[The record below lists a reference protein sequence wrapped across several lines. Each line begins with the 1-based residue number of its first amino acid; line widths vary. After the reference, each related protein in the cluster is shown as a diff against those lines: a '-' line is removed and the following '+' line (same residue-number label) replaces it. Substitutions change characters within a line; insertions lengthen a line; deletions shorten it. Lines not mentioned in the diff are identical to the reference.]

1 MISWIVW
8 KIPVNLAVRRKM
20 NSSLKHIVLQL
31 EDLTRQDISIGVG
44 LDMLES
50 SAKTLKD
57 VITINVMRD
66 SYNELLMEERQCQTP

>member
-1 MISWIVW
+1 
-8 KIPVNLAVRRKM
+8 M
-20 NSSLKHIVLQL
+20 NSSLKHIVSQL
-31 EDLTRQDISIGVG
+31 EDLTRQDISIDVG

-66 SYNELLMEERQCQTP
+66 SYNELLVEEHQCYTK

>member
-1 MISWIVW
+1 
-8 KIPVNLAVRRKM
+8 M

-31 EDLTRQDISIGVG
+31 EDLTRQDISIDVG

-66 SYNELLMEERQCQTP
+66 SYNEVLKEERKCQTQ

>member
-1 MISWIVW
+1 
-8 KIPVNLAVRRKM
+8 M

-31 EDLTRQDISIGVG
+31 EDLTRQDISINVG

-66 SYNELLMEERQCQTP
+66 SYNELLMEERQWQTP

>member
-1 MISWIVW
+1 
-8 KIPVNLAVRRKM
+8 M
-20 NSSLKHIVLQL
+20 NSSLKHIILQL
-31 EDLTRQDISIGVG
+31 EDLTRQDISIDVG

-66 SYNELLMEERQCQTP
+66 SYNELLMEEHQCQTP

>member
-1 MISWIVW
+1 
-8 KIPVNLAVRRKM
+8 M

-31 EDLTRQDISIGVG
+31 EDLTRQDISINVG

-66 SYNELLMEERQCQTP
+66 SYNELLIDERQGQTP

>member
-1 MISWIVW
+1 
-8 KIPVNLAVRRKM
+8 M

-31 EDLTRQDISIGVG
+31 EDLTRQDISIGHG
-44 LDMLES
+44 LDMLEA

-66 SYNELLMEERQCQTP
+66 SYNELLMEEHQCKTL

>member
-1 MISWIVW
+1 
-8 KIPVNLAVRRKM
+8 M

-31 EDLTRQDISIGVG
+31 EDLTRQDISIDVG

-50 SAKTLKD
+50 SAKTLKE

-66 SYNELLMEERQCQTP
+66 SYNELLTEERQCQTP

>member
-1 MISWIVW
+1 
-8 KIPVNLAVRRKM
+8 M

-31 EDLTRQDISIGVG
+31 EDLTRQDISIDIG
-44 LDMLES
+44 LEMLES

-66 SYNELLMEERQCQTP
+66 SYNELLMEERQWQTP

>member
-1 MISWIVW
+1 
-8 KIPVNLAVRRKM
+8 M

-31 EDLTRQDISIGVG
+31 EDLTQQDISIDVG

-66 SYNELLMEERQCQTP
+66 SYNELLMEEHQCQTP

>member
-1 MISWIVW
+1 
-8 KIPVNLAVRRKM
+8 M
-20 NSSLKHIVLQL
+20 NSSLKHIVAQL
-31 EDLTRQDISIGVG
+31 EDLTQQDISIDVG

-66 SYNELLMEERQCQTP
+66 SYNEVLKEERQCQTQ